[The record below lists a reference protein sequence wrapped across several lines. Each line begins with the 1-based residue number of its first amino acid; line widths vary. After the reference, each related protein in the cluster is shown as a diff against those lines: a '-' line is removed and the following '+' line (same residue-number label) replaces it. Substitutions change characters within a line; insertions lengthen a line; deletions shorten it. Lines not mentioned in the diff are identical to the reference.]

1 MQFNNLI
8 YEPYHDLFGFYKEI
22 KTINSGYKLFY
33 NKKEKTIEVINI
45 NNYFEK
51 CYSFKRIF
59 EINLQDLR
67 FYKIENMKNILNKI
81 DLDNQKIN
89 QDNTMSSLN
98 KSKYTLNQ
106 FFKISN
112 RSSKI
117 NNSDINKI
125 IGATQC

>member
-33 NKKEKTIEVINI
+33 NKKEKTIEVINT

>member
-1 MQFNNLI
+1 MKFNNLI